1 MLDGE
6 LFRQGR
12 LEMSAAPLP
21 EFQTQAEWNDLLPNK
36 IAIVL
41 SVVLVLVYLKD
52 IIRLIPPLL
61 YALDRKRGG
70 ESLEYN
76 VSAARMRNTV
86 ALIYTL
92 PFCLIADYCG
102 AYRPG
107 FWSMVPPEWSSA
119 ATLGVMLAYFLLRR
133 LCYAAIRPGKMS
145 AESLA
150 TLKHSLYN
158 YFIALVSVAV
168 PTIGIL
174 PLFSVREDII
184 STVFLAL
191 TGLAFAF
198 ATVRAWQILKSRR
211 SPLPTILYLCGLEIL
226 PAAAV
231 VASAVLL

>member
-21 EFQTQAEWNDLLPNK
+21 ELQSPVEWNDLLPNK

-41 SVVLVLVYLKD
+41 SVVLVLIYLKD

-158 YFIALVSVAV
+158 YFIVLVSVAV

>member
-1 MLDGE
+1 MLDEE

-12 LEMSAAPLP
+12 LEMSSAPLP
-21 EFQTQAEWNDLLPNK
+21 EFQTPAEWNDLLPNK

-41 SVVLVLVYLKD
+41 SVVLVLIYLKD

-158 YFIALVSVAV
+158 YFIVLVSVAV

>member
-12 LEMSAAPLP
+12 LEMSSAPLP
-21 EFQTQAEWNDLLPNK
+21 EFQSPAEWNDLLPNK

-41 SVVLVLVYLKD
+41 SVVLVLIYLKD

-184 STVFLAL
+184 RTVFLAL

>member
-21 EFQTQAEWNDLLPNK
+21 ELQSPAEWNDLLPNK

-41 SVVLVLVYLKD
+41 SVVLVLIYLKD

>member
-12 LEMSAAPLP
+12 LEMSTAPLP
-21 EFQTQAEWNDLLPNK
+21 EFQTPAEWNNLLPNK

-41 SVVLVLVYLKD
+41 SVVLVLIYLKD

>member
-21 EFQTQAEWNDLLPNK
+21 EIQTPAEWNDLLPNK

>member
-12 LEMSAAPLP
+12 LEMSTAPLP
-21 EFQTQAEWNDLLPNK
+21 EFQSPAEWNDLLPNK

-41 SVVLVLVYLKD
+41 SVVLVLIYLKD

>member
-12 LEMSAAPLP
+12 LEMSSAPLP
-21 EFQTQAEWNDLLPNK
+21 EFQTPAEWNDLLPNK

-41 SVVLVLVYLKD
+41 SVVLVLIYLKD

-231 VASAVLL
+231 VASAVLV

>member
-21 EFQTQAEWNDLLPNK
+21 ELQSPAEWNDLLPNK

-41 SVVLVLVYLKD
+41 SVVLVLIYLKD

-133 LCYAAIRPGKMS
+133 LCYAAIRPRKMS

-174 PLFSVREDII
+174 PLFSVQEDII

>member
-21 EFQTQAEWNDLLPNK
+21 ELQSPAEWNNLLPNK

-41 SVVLVLVYLKD
+41 SVVLVLIYLKD

>member
-12 LEMSAAPLP
+12 LEMSSAPLP
-21 EFQTQAEWNDLLPNK
+21 EFQTPAEWNDLLPNK

-231 VASAVLL
+231 VASVVLL

>member
-12 LEMSAAPLP
+12 LEMSSAPLP
-21 EFQTQAEWNDLLPNK
+21 EFQTPAEWNDLLPNK

-198 ATVRAWQILKSRR
+198 ATVRAWHILKSRR

>member
-12 LEMSAAPLP
+12 LEMSTAPLP
-21 EFQTQAEWNDLLPNK
+21 EFQTPAEWNDLLPNK

-41 SVVLVLVYLKD
+41 SVVLVLIYLKD

-107 FWSMVPPEWSSA
+107 FWSMVPPEWSGA

-145 AESLA
+145 TESLA

-158 YFIALVSVAV
+158 YFIVLVSVAV

-231 VASAVLL
+231 VVSAVLL

>member
-12 LEMSAAPLP
+12 LEMSSAPLP
-21 EFQTQAEWNDLLPNK
+21 EFQTPAEWNDLLPNK
-36 IAIVL
+36 IAVVL